1 MEAVQRE
8 LEQLRQR
15 LASYDDEFEE
25 LVYAVSH
32 DLRQPIV
39 GILGFATILKEDLEA
54 HLDPDHEHFLQRII
68 DNAGKMDRI
77 LTALLTLSR
86 AARQVDRETEH
97 DIEPILDEVLTS
109 QAEGLQTA
117 AVQVVRLPGL
127 PERLRGDRKDL
138 TQLFGQLVS
147 NGVAF
152 RSESDTPRIEIGA
165 LPCDEPG
172 HVHLFVR
179 DNGIGIE
186 PRFHEEIFKV
196 CKKLSASDHAR
207 IGVGLTIARKIVDRY
222 GGRIWVDSTPG
233 VGSTF
238 HFTWPA

>member
-1 MEAVQRE
+1 MEPVQRE
-8 LEQLRQR
+8 LEQLRER
-15 LASYDDEFEE
+15 LASYDEEFEE

-54 HLDPDHEHFLQRII
+54 SLEPDHEHFLQRII

-77 LTALLTLSR
+77 LTALLSLSR
-86 AARQVDRETEH
+86 AARQVDRETWN
-97 DIEPILDEVLTS
+97 DTEPVLDEVLTS
-109 QAEGLQTA
+109 NAEAIQTA
-117 AVQVVRLPGL
+117 GVQVVCLPDL
-127 PERLRGDRKDL
+127 PRQLRGDRKDL

-152 RSESDTPRIEIGA
+152 RGEIATPRVEVGSVPSDDA
-165 LPCDEPG
+165 SQ
-172 HVHLFVR
+172 VHLFVR

-186 PRFHEEIFKV
+186 PRYHEEVFKV
-196 CKKLSASDHAR
+196 CKKLSAGDHGR
-207 IGVGLTIARKIVDRY
+207 IGVGLTIAKKIVERY
-222 GGRIWVDSTPG
+222 GGRIWVESTLG
-233 VGSTF
+233 QGATF

>member
-1 MEAVQRE
+1 MDPVQRE
-8 LEQLRQR
+8 LEQLRHR
-15 LASYDDEFEE
+15 LATYDEEFEE

-54 HLDPDHEHFLQRII
+54 HLGPDHEHFLQRII

-86 AARQVDRETEH
+86 AARQLDRETEH
-97 DIEPILDEVLTS
+97 DLEPILDEVLTS
-109 QAEGLQTA
+109 NAEAIQTA
-117 AVQVVRLPGL
+117 AVQIIRLPGL
-127 PERLRGDRKDL
+127 PERIRGDRKDL
-138 TQLFGQLVS
+138 IQVFGQLIT

-152 RSESDTPRIEIGA
+152 RSDTATPRVEIGA
-165 LPCDEPG
+165 APSEDATL
-172 HVHLFVR
+172 HHLFVR

-196 CKKLSASDHAR
+196 CKKLSAGDHAR
-207 IGVGLTIARKIVDRY
+207 IGVGLTIAKKIVDRY
-222 GGRIWVDSTPG
+222 GGRIWVESALG
-233 VGSTF
+233 QGATF